1 MRISTDFSF
10 PSIAGLKNQKKMK
23 NIMEKK
29 HAVFVKTEEPK
40 EKTFLDFLPKKVS
53 EIVLP
58 EPLVEKQPIEKLEE
72 KIIEKPKLEKKQK
85 KFRKL
90 ENAVSEEFNSN
101 YNNWYMTQKFNI
113 SPQLQKVD
121 SKPWGLKDMIKVIKK
136 INVE

>member
-29 HAVFVKTEEPK
+29 HAVFVKNEEPK
-40 EKTFLDFLPKKVS
+40 EKTFLDFLPKQVS

-58 EPLVEKQPIEKLEE
+58 ESLVEQQPIKKLEE

>member
-10 PSIAGLKNQKKMK
+10 PSITGFKNQKKMK

-29 HAVFVKTEEPK
+29 HAVFVKKQEPV
-40 EKTFLDFLPKKVS
+40 ERTFLDFLPKQVS

-58 EPLVEKQPIEKLEE
+58 EPLVEQPIEKLKE
-72 KIIEKPKLEKKQK
+72 KSIEKPKQK

-90 ENAVSEEFNSN
+90 ENGVSEEFNSN

-113 SPQLQKVD
+113 RPQLQKVD